1 MSHAHNRAGRVSV
14 KRKKKHLRGTLR
26 SNMVSRAP
34 NGMPLQ
40 ERWDVPNYYMGHR
53 PGSRIRRPRE
63 RFLQEGR
70 QLSRRNPGQAAL
82 MLAPSRNYNNTNM
95 SNILR
100 ARSHGWVEATN
111 MVHNPLHGHWGAVGH
126 PVAEARSIP
135 SIIPTLEPGPVLS
148 ESYLHQGWMPVRRR
162 VIRPMTSAEMAK
174 EDRFRQMA
182 AENAQRRARSL
193 EN

>member
-1 MSHAHNRAGRVSV
+1 
-14 KRKKKHLRGTLR
+14 
-26 SNMVSRAP
+26 MVRRAP
-34 NGMPLQ
+34 EGMPLQ

-53 PGSRIRRPRE
+53 AGSRIRSPRQ
-63 RFLQEGR
+63 RFLQQGR
-70 QLSRRNPGQAAL
+70 QLSRRNPAQAAL

-100 ARSHGWVEATN
+100 ARRNGWVEATN
-111 MVHNPLHGHWGAVGH
+111 MVHNPLHGHWGAVGY
-126 PVAEARSIP
+126 PLAQATSIP
-135 SIIPTLEPGPVLS
+135 SVIPSLEPGPVLS
-148 ESYLHQGWMPVRRR
+148 ESYLHQSWMPVRRR

-182 AENAQRRARSL
+182 AENAQRRARAL